1 MSIYIKTFVE
11 DSSNCYKS
19 YAKTRHTKRMGVSK
33 EMISIEE
40 IKRRLMKEIIS
51 SFYIGIK

>member
-1 MSIYIKTFVE
+1 
-11 DSSNCYKS
+11 
-19 YAKTRHTKRMGVSK
+19 MGVSK